1 MEDHQLGVLLADR
14 ERACEL
20 SGGAW
25 THLISAN
32 DRIVQ
37 HLIAKLQAGA
47 RRQALSKAMKAFGT
61 SSTIRSKLLRRAEA
75 HLGIKFYR
83 GRPSHDGR
91 QLEMFP

>member
-14 ERACEL
+14 TRACEL
-20 SGGAW
+20 SEGAW
-25 THLISAN
+25 VHLIGAN

-37 HLIAKLQAGA
+37 HLIARLQAGV
-47 RRQALSKAMKAFGT
+47 RRQELSRVMKLLGT

-91 QLEMFP
+91 QLEMFS